1 MRNARTG
8 SIVIRA
14 ERCKGCELCVSV
26 CPRGSITM
34 SSGFNAAGRHVAV
47 FDATRQ
53 CTACAFCGRICP
65 DLAIEV
71 FV

>member
-1 MRNARTG
+1 MKRRMG

-14 ERCKGCELCVSV
+14 ERCKGCELCVGV
-26 CPRGSITM
+26 CPRASISM
-34 SSGFNAAGRHVAV
+34 SSEFNAAGRHVAV
-47 FDATRQ
+47 FDDTRH
-53 CTACAFCGRICP
+53 CTGCAFCGRICP